1 MNKVR
6 AGLVVFL
13 FLSMVVFAAVWQGC
27 SVKFKCRRRKTFP
40 QKFHKVWCRLF
51 RIRVRTIG
59 KPAGGGVLLVAN
71 HQSYLDIPVMGS
83 TSRFAFVSRHDIANW
98 PVVGTMVRLQ
108 ESVLVE
114 RKKRGKVGE
123 QMDAIRDRLE
133 QGESVAIFAEG
144 TTSAG
149 NGVKTFKS
157 SLLAAAV
164 GDGSDGPSGKV
175 YTVQPVSIAYV
186 GHHGLPIGY
195 EDRDHCAWIG
205 DADLVPHV
213 WNILKGGPIDAIV
226 QYHEPI
232 RFAPGDRKTAAQMA
246 EKIVRAGL
254 LHAPALWR
262 GAAA

>member
-6 AGLVVFL
+6 AAAVAVFFVL
-13 FLSMVVFAAVWQGC
+13 MVLFAAIWQGT
-27 SVKFKCRRRKTFP
+27 SVKFKCRRRKKFP

-51 RIRVRTIG
+51 RIRVHVLG
-59 KPAGGGVLLVAN
+59 KPAGKGVLLVAN
-71 HQSYLDIPVMGS
+71 HQSYLDIPVLGS
-83 TSRFAFVSRHDIANW
+83 TSRMAFVSRHDIANW
-98 PVVGTMVRLQ
+98 PMVGIMVRLQ
-108 ESVLVE
+108 ESVLIE

-123 QMDAIRDRLE
+123 QMDAIRERLE
-133 QGESVAIFAEG
+133 TGESVAIFAEG

-149 NGVKTFKS
+149 NGVQPFKS
-157 SLLAAAV
+157 SLMAAAV
-164 GDGSDGPSGKV
+164 GDGTDTPAGHSFV
-175 YTVQPVSIAYV
+175 IQPVSIAYV

-213 WNILKGGPIDAIV
+213 WSLLKGGPVDVVV

-232 RFAPGDRKTAAQMA
+232 RYTPGDRKEAAKLA
-246 EKIVRAGL
+246 EDVVRAGL
-254 LHAPALWR
+254 LRAPALWR